1 MQNAFCLVHS
11 AYCLLYNMK
20 ILVLGLGN
28 PLLSD
33 DGVGWRVAEKAR
45 EQIAN
50 PDIEIDFHAGGGLSL
65 MERLSGYDRAI
76 IVDAINTGRKPQGTV
91 DCFRLEDLPNYA
103 QSHLASAHETT
114 LQTALQVG
122 RTMGAALPNDILIVA
137 IEAQNV
143 YDFSEELSPAVA
155 RAVPKA
161 VELIISQISELSTVT
176 LGN

>member
-1 MQNAFCLVHS
+1 MQHAFCLVHS
-11 AYCLLYNMK
+11 AYCLLYDMK

-33 DGVGWRVAEKAR
+33 DGVGWRVAEKVR
-45 EQIAN
+45 EQITN

-65 MERLSGYDRAI
+65 MERMIGYDRAI
-76 IVDAINTGRKPQGTV
+76 IIDALNTGRQPQGTV
-91 DCFRLEDLPNYA
+91 SSFRLEDLPSYA

-122 RTMGAALPNDILIVA
+122 HTLGAALPNDIHIIA

-155 RAVPKA
+155 NAVPQA
-161 VELIISQISELSTVT
+161 VELIIGHLSK
-176 LGN
+176 

>member
-11 AYCLLYNMK
+11 AYCLLYDMK

-33 DGVGWRVAEKAR
+33 DGVGWRVAEKVR
-45 EQIAN
+45 EQITN
-50 PDIEIDFHAGGGLSL
+50 PDIEIDVHAGGGLSL
-65 MERLSGYDRAI
+65 MERMIGYDQAI
-76 IVDAINTGRKPQGTV
+76 IIDALNTGHQPQGTV
-91 DCFRLEDLPNYA
+91 SSFRLEDLPNFA

-122 RTMGAALPNDILIVA
+122 HTMGAALPKDIQIVA

-143 YDFSEELSPAVA
+143 YDFSEELSPTVASAVPQAVA
-155 RAVPKA
+155 LV
-161 VELIISQISELSTVT
+161 ISQ

>member
-11 AYCLLYNMK
+11 AHCLLYNMK

-33 DGVGWRVAEKAR
+33 DGVGWRVAEQVR
-45 EQIAN
+45 EQIADPN
-50 PDIEIDFHAGGGLSL
+50 IEIDFHAGGGLSL
-65 MERLSGYDRAI
+65 MERMVGYDRAI
-76 IVDAINTGRKPQGTV
+76 IVDAINTGQKPQGTV
-91 DCFRLEDLPNYA
+91 DCFRLADLPNYA

-122 RTMGAALPNDILIVA
+122 RTMGAALPNDIRIIA

-155 RAVPKA
+155 SAVPQA
-161 VELIISQISELSTVT
+161 VELVICQLV
-176 LGN
+176 N

>member
-1 MQNAFCLVHS
+1 
-11 AYCLLYNMK
+11 MK

-33 DGVGWRVAEKAR
+33 DGVGWRVAEQVR
-45 EQIAN
+45 EQITN

-65 MERLSGYDRAI
+65 MERMIGYDRVI
-76 IVDAINTGRKPQGTV
+76 IIDALNTGCQPQGTV
-91 DCFRLEDLPNYA
+91 SSFRLDDLPSYT

-122 RTMGAALPNDILIVA
+122 RSTGAVLPNDIHIIA

-143 YDFSEELSPAVA
+143 YDFSENLSPAVA
-155 RAVPKA
+155 SAVPRA
-161 VELIISQISELSTVT
+161 VELVISQLV
-176 LGN
+176 N